1 MKQPRFELGSLLRV
15 ASAIALSQ
23 AVEAAADSLKI
34 DEAPPLI
41 RPGEA
46 RVVDPGELPPKL
58 EEYAEK
64 LRRQNLKMTLGNVP
78 VYRGPE
84 GSFKA
89 MQAMAMSSDAPS
101 DCAKHSF
108 EPVPAAALGLA
119 GARIARTDWDSPSR
133 CSDRRASRVTRVI
146 VAPGDKI
153 VSLTEWDFGADGGGI
168 TQSSSAVNASLHG
181 VPAVLV
187 GSSSDSGASCWRM
200 TWQSSMISY
209 EMTMCEAS
217 FRVDAPQ
224 AMLDMGTGVAAV
236 MPR

>member
-78 VYRGPE
+78 VYRDPE

-89 MQAMAMSSDAPS
+89 MQAMAM
-101 DCAKHSF
+101 
-108 EPVPAAALGLA
+108 
-119 GARIARTDWDSPSR
+119 T
-133 CSDRRASRVTRVI
+133 
-146 VAPGDKI
+146 
-153 VSLTEWDFGADGGGI
+153 
-168 TQSSSAVNASLHG
+168 
-181 VPAVLV
+181 
-187 GSSSDSGASCWRM
+187 
-200 TWQSSMISY
+200 
-209 EMTMCEAS
+209 
-217 FRVDAPQ
+217 
-224 AMLDMGTGVAAV
+224 
-236 MPR
+236 